1 MVYKPRTDD
10 TRPPPLIGPPKGGSK
25 STTPTTIA
33 PTVTTPKV
41 QPIVTPSNRPAP
53 IIGAPK
59 KLVPGSAE
67 EFTTNWSKLSPEEQA
82 KRAPGALADLR
93 LGANKQDQILSG
105 LVSQAQAYKK
115 ALIASGSSE
124 QEAND
129 IVSGYGKPSQGFQ
142 KLLPKLKSIGGAI
155 VPDIARDVVKTVG
168 GAVIP
173 DVARDTVKA
182 VGGALASPLGVPS
195 RAFQGIIK
203 EVQQELDVQFGAT
216 ERGEETYAKLPGQF
230 REKVGPFGLFR
241 GAPVGLESLDVP
253 KTPTGKA
260 GFQWGEVL
268 KVIKDEKSG
277 VGTTNWQ
284 NMTGNIY
291 VDQAVGFLGD
301 VFGDPFNLL
310 SAGAGGAAKT
320 SVSKIA
326 QYSPEAYQAAEA
338 ASDVLRAQGKLALK
352 RELIKETIEKS
363 VKFPGLV
370 PKATAEAAVAELKV
384 VEQQLKVA
392 TKKVAGEKA
401 PRLRGRNAAVSLAS
415 NLSEQV
421 ENLKAQLL
429 RPDLSAEQ
437 AANIRLTL
445 EYLTPQ
451 VIKDVAQKGMAGLV
465 DATTNTLKTGKFFTD
480 KIQKTKN
487 VFKDVTTGAFRT
499 TDAAD
504 VLGVS
509 NRLRVG
515 GYLGKNQNIG
525 FMKEIPFTTGIVQK
539 SGRLISGR
547 LGTARGLA
555 TKALLGS
562 IDELIP
568 DGNGGFFPEGLAS
581 QRAALR
587 AGTKGAT
594 QRNLELNKLNEVF
607 RGRRVLV
614 VKNTLAKL
622 FKYGLTS
629 RQAIPVGALKGN
641 IRKALKSISPD
652 AGYTVDDLQSILP
665 LITDAGARATAKL
678 STQQQKALN
687 AVRGFFADLLNEE
700 IEISKLTGRKIGIIT
715 DYFPQMLSD
724 EALALLRKNP
734 NALKNVVR
742 KTKFNELELKGNFLT
757 RTLVDGE
764 DFFGVKLT
772 PDILK
777 KGVTELNRIANA
789 GGFKGKFFDD
799 NVLSVVQKYVNRHAD
814 DMARQFTFAEAADI
828 APSVFARELV
838 GPKAVVAAFD
848 PKRVGTG
855 FRKFVQALDR
865 YPELSSDLDLIADI
879 LDGNLADY
887 ETFLARG
894 TYDLPTVTT
903 LQDNALQEA
912 VIALNLTLGE
922 IGEKSLFDITA
933 KRFATSAEILNRGF
947 IAIADA
953 APNVYAS
960 PEVLQLF
967 RRVIKQNTKP
977 AFVQAFGRLAAK
989 EITILKAYQLASPRN
1004 VWQNYVGNLAMMVFA
1019 ADAKLKFLSQ
1029 GGDIYKAV
1037 EKGIRLGKS
1046 VDEIATDLATKG
1058 IVKDAKEVVDAY
1070 AYVGSVGFGRYGEI
1084 AAEVGDVNKPG
1095 LRQGP
1100 AQGLPIVRNIDR
1112 GATKKV
1118 SEIIGS
1124 FPKVVRQTSAG
1135 VEQRQ
1140 RFQFMWDGIQQGLT
1154 PQQAVARVQEYLFDY
1169 EDISKFD
1176 RFAKSFIPYYMW
1188 ISRNMPKQLVNQVLK
1203 PRPYILLEK
1212 FKNATEQEDAGDPDS
1227 PNYDPVAGFTRQ
1239 RGGYKSKEMEGF
1251 GKLFQV
1257 SDRTVDLGLPFVG
1270 FGEESPS
1277 KYLESPLQAFVG
1289 PLRPELRLLV
1299 ELPLNR
1305 IIGLDAPI
1313 AKYDSQDPT
1322 GDKLEYA
1329 IRQSGFAAPL
1339 ALAKRYIAL
1348 IPPARQNEKV
1358 QQILE
1363 IGADENQPGEQAI
1376 AALARIIGFFLA
1388 PAPLTNQKIGQIGGG
1403 TYDAK
1408 EILEEQQKKLKTDAL
1423 REYEKRQT
1431 TP

>member
-10 TRPPPLIGPPKGGSK
+10 TLPPLIVGRPSK
-25 STTPTTIA
+25 SGTTTATTV
-33 PTVTTPKV
+33 PLP
-41 QPIVTPSNRPAP
+41 VTPITVQTPVVQSDGPKL
-53 IIGAPK
+53 IIGRPSK
-59 KLVPGSAE
+59 PIPGSAE
-67 EFTTNWSKLSPEEQA
+67 EFTANWSKLSPEEQA

-129 IVSGYGKPSQGFQ
+129 IVSGYGKPKQGFQ
-142 KLLPKLKSIGGAI
+142 KLLPKLKSISGAI

-182 VGGALASPLGVPS
+182 VGGALASPLGVPG

-301 VFGDPFNLL
+301 VFGDPLNLL

-326 QYSPEAYQAAEA
+326 QYGPEAYQAAEA

-352 RELIKETIEKS
+352 RELIKETIENS

-451 VIKDVAQKGMAGLV
+451 VIKDVAQKGMAGLI
-465 DATTNTLKTGKFFTD
+465 DATTGVLRTG
-480 KIQKTKN
+480 N
-487 VFKDVTTGAFRT
+487 
-499 TDAAD
+499 AAD

-509 NRLRVG
+509 NRLRIG
-515 GYLGKNQNIG
+515 GYLGKNQKIG
-525 FMKEIPFTTGIVQK
+525 FLKEIPFTTGIVQG
-539 SGRLISGR
+539 SGKLISGT
-547 LGTARGLA
+547 LGRGRGLA

-587 AGTKGAT
+587 AGTEGAT

-607 RGRRVLV
+607 RGRRVLIA
-614 VKNTLAKL
+614 KNAIAKL

-629 RQAIPVGALKGN
+629 RQAVPVGALKGN

-678 STQQQKALN
+678 STQQQKALD
-687 AVRGFFADLLNEE
+687 AVRGFFKDLANEE
-700 IEISKLTGRKIGIIT
+700 QEISKLTGREIGIIT

-724 EALALLRKNP
+724 EALAMLRKNP
-734 NALKNVVR
+734 NALNNVVR
-742 KTKFNELELKGNFLT
+742 RTKFNALELKGNFLT

-764 DFFGVKLT
+764 DFFGVTMT
-772 PDILK
+772 PEILK

-799 NVLSVVQKYVNRHAD
+799 NVLSVVNKYVNRHAD

-838 GPKAVVAAFD
+838 GPEAVVAAFD

-855 FRKFVQALDR
+855 FRKFVRALDR
-865 YPELSSDLDLIADI
+865 YPELSKDLELFADV
-879 LDGNLADY
+879 LDGDLADL
-887 ETFLARG
+887 EVFLARG
-894 TYDLPTVTT
+894 TYDLATVTA
-903 LQDNALQEA
+903 LQDNALNSA
-912 VIALNLTLGE
+912 VISLNLALGE
-922 IGEKSLFDITA
+922 IGAKSLFDITT
-933 KRFATSAEILNRGF
+933 KRFATSGDILNRGF

-967 RRVIKQNTKP
+967 QTVVKKSKNP
-977 AFVQAFGRLAAK
+977 AFMQALGRLASR
-989 EITILKAYQLASPRN
+989 ELTILKAYQLASPRN
-1004 VWQNYVGNLAMMVFA
+1004 VWQNTVGNLAMMVFA
-1019 ADAKLKFLSQ
+1019 ADAKLKFLAQ

-1046 VDEIATDLATKG
+1046 VDEIAAELAAKG
-1058 IVKDAKEVVDAY
+1058 IVKNAKEVVDAY

-1084 AAEVGDVNKPG
+1084 AAEVGQVTKPG

-1100 AQGLPIVRNIDR
+1100 AKGLPIVRNFDR
-1112 GATKKV
+1112 GVTKKG
-1118 SEIIGS
+1118 SEIIGGV
-1124 FPKVVRQTSAG
+1124 PKAVREVSAG

-1140 RFQFMWDGIQQGLT
+1140 RFQFMWDGMQQGLT
-1154 PQQAVARVQEYLFDY
+1154 PQEAVARVQEYLFDY

-1176 RFAKSFIPYYMW
+1176 RFAKGFIPYYMW
-1188 ISRNMPKQLVNQVLK
+1188 ISRNMPKQLVNKVLK
-1203 PRPYILLEK
+1203 PRPYILLQK

-1227 PNYDPVAGFTRQ
+1227 PNYDPVAPYTRQ
-1239 RGGYKSKEMEGF
+1239 RGGYKSKDMEGF
-1251 GKLFQV
+1251 GKLIDNPLFK
-1257 SDRTVDLGLPFVG
+1257 TVDPGLPFLG

-1277 KYLESPLQAFVG
+1277 KYFSSPLQAFVG
-1289 PLRPELRLLV
+1289 PLRPEIRLLV
-1299 ELPLNR
+1299 ELPLNQ
-1305 IIGLDAPI
+1305 IIGLGDAPI
-1313 AKYDSQDPT
+1313 AKYNAEDPT

-1329 IRQSGFAAPL
+1329 VRQLGFAAPL
-1339 ALAKRYIAL
+1339 ALAKRYIAT
-1348 IPPARQNEKV
+1348 IPPARQNETV

-1376 AALARIIGFFLA
+1376 AALARVLGFVLA

-1403 TYDAK
+1403 IYDAK